1 MKIRY
6 DSQVDVLV
14 ITLREGEYA
23 DSDEV
28 SPGMIVDVDAEGVP
42 LAIEILHAQRV
53 LAPDG
58 TLTMELPLKVVV
70 E

>member
-6 DSQVDVLV
+6 DTQVDVLV
-14 ITLREGEYA
+14 ISLREGDFAE
-23 DSDEV
+23 SDEV
-28 SPGMIVDVDAEGVP
+28 SPGVIVDYDRDGLP
-42 LAIEILHAQRV
+42 LAIEILNAQRM

-58 TLTMELPLKVVV
+58 TLTMELPLKVLV